1 MWSDLNKKD
10 RHALNYSLVFF
21 GRRLLMVIV
30 LTTLPTQRNI
40 QITIQLWSTLYVMCY
55 LAYVLPYLSY
65 RQNVVEI
72 INEFGVLLASYH
84 LFCFTE
90 WIYDVDRRYNM
101 GYSLIVCIIF
111 NFLFNL
117 ANMGQ
122 IALSNAL
129 SQSKRKFGVHKQ
141 AKGV

>member
-10 RHALNYSLVFF
+10 RHALNYSLVFL

-55 LAYVLPYLSY
+55 IAYVLPYLSY

-72 INEFGVLLASYH
+72 INECGVLVASYH

-90 WIYDVDRRYNM
+90 WISDTDRRYNM

-111 NFLFNL
+111 NFLFNF

-122 IALSNAL
+122 MMLSNVM
-129 SQSKRKFGVHKQ
+129 SESKRKFGVRKQ